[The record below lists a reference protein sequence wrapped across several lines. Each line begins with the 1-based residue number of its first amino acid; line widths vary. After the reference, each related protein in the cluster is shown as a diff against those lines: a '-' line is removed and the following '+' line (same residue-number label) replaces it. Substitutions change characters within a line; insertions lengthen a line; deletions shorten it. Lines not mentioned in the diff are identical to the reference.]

1 MDDIRV
7 LIVDDDLIKISKI
20 IDAIK
25 DIFDGAISIN
35 QATSAKQAFETLKTK
50 AFHLMITDLN
60 MPLREGEA
68 ENVNGGRS
76 LIRNIYRDYKNINV
90 PMYIIG
96 LTQFEDLK
104 QNFDW
109 FWKIIYFDTAS
120 ESWKQKLKGIL
131 NHIKLVKTYFKA
143 DVVETIFVEGDT
155 DNTILDTALKFYYPH
170 LFGKIKIDSIDYGGG
185 SDWVERQVFIWAK
198 SLNKRDGKHVKC
210 VGVFDNDESGLNS
223 LNRLTASIIS
233 QSEDK
238 AYSVL
243 KTSYKYS
250 MVLKSIR
257 KKGITFPTT
266 IEDLSSEKTFAE
278 AKKNGWLAPRDL
290 MNFTIDS
297 SILDL
302 KIEDLDYDNLY
313 ANGFTEDEILVTLYR
328 INDIHK
334 YEFSQ
339 YLKTVDKDNFIFYSY
354 LLKDCLEKLKMCIEE

>member
-1 MDDIRV
+1 MNDIRV

-25 DIFDGAISIN
+25 EIFDGAISIVH
-35 QATSAKQAFETLKTK
+35 ATSTKQAFETLKAK

-60 MPLREGEA
+60 MPLREGEV

-96 LTQFEDLK
+96 LTQFEELK
-104 QNFDW
+104 QNFDG
-109 FWKIIYFDTAS
+109 FWKIIYFDASS

-143 DVVETIFVEGDT
+143 DIVETIFVEGDT
-155 DNTILDTALKFYYPH
+155 DNTIISATIKHYYPY
-170 LFGKIKIDSIDYGGG
+170 LLGKIKIDSIEYGGG

-198 SLNKRDGKHVKC
+198 SLNKRDGKHIKC
-210 VGVFDNDESGLNS
+210 VGVFDNDKSGLDS
-223 LNRLTASIIS
+223 INRLSTSIIS

-238 AYSVL
+238 TYSVL

-250 MVLKSIR
+250 NILKSIK
-257 KKGITFPTT
+257 KKGIMFPTI
-266 IEDLSSEKTFAE
+266 IEDLSTEETFLK
-278 AKKNGWLAPRDL
+278 AKKNGWLVSRDL
-290 MNFTIDS
+290 MLFTIDS

-302 KIEDLDYDNLY
+302 KIEDLNYDNLY

-328 INDIHK
+328 INDAYK

-339 YLKTVDKDNFIFYSY
+339 YLKVVDKSNLIFYSY
-354 LLKDCLEKLKMCIEE
+354 LLKDCVEKLKINVE